1 MSDLRKLNAALEWRP
16 FPLPIVDEV
25 IWKINGFTYA
35 TCFDLNRGYYHFV
48 IDEASRDLCGIVL
61 PWGTY
66 CYARLP
72 QGLMI

>member
-1 MSDLRKLNAALEWRP
+1 MSDLRKLNAALERRP

-48 IDEASRDLCGIVL
+48 IDEASRGFCGIVL

-66 CYARLP
+66 YYARLP